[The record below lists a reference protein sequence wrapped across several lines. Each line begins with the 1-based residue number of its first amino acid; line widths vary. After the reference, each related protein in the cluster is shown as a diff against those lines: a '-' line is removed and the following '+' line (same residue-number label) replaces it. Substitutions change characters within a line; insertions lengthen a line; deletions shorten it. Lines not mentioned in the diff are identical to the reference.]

1 MIATQN
7 YMPYYTP
14 YYMPGYAPVARNPY
28 LDMAV
33 EAVRTVLPAV
43 HTQMN
48 QARLNSLQVRQAA
61 INSMNQSV
69 KASLDADR
77 QFFEL
82 AQAVLPIA
90 HKHSVQMHTNLLEI
104 HEASITSMNQAME
117 QSMKTDQ
124 QLYEACLK
132 LLNNEQREAVAED
145 MEAEVEVEVVPD
157 EDIA

>member
-1 MIATQN
+1 MIAMQN
-7 YMPYYTP
+7 YTP
-14 YYMPGYAPVARNPY
+14 VMHNPFF
-28 LDMAV
+28 DMV
-33 EAVRTVLPAV
+33 MDTVRTMLPAM

-61 INSMNQSV
+61 IKAMNQSI
-69 KASLDADR
+69 KASLDADK

-90 HKHSVQMHTNLLEI
+90 HKHSVQMHMNMLEI
-104 HEASITSMNQAME
+104 HEASITAMNQAME

-132 LLNNEQREAVAED
+132 MLNNNNQQEVADED
-145 MEAEVEVEVVPD
+145 TEAEVEIEVVPD
-157 EDIA
+157 EEIA

>member
-1 MIATQN
+1 MIAMQ
-7 YMPYYTP
+7 YYTP
-14 YYMPGYAPVARNPY
+14 MVQNPFM
-28 LDMAV
+28 DMVV
-33 EAVRTVLPAV
+33 EAVRTVLPTM

-61 INSMNQSV
+61 IKAMNQSV

-104 HEASITSMNQAME
+104 HEASITAMNQAME

-132 LLNNEQREAVAED
+132 LLNNKQQEAVAED

-157 EDIA
+157 EEMA

>member
-1 MIATQN
+1 MIAMQN
-7 YMPYYTP
+7 YTP
-14 YYMPGYAPVARNPY
+14 VMHNPFF
-28 LDMAV
+28 DMV
-33 EAVRTVLPAV
+33 MDTVRTMLPAM

-61 INSMNQSV
+61 IKAMNQSI
-69 KASLDADR
+69 KASLDADK

-90 HKHSVQMHTNLLEI
+90 HKHSVQMHMNMLEI
-104 HEASITSMNQAME
+104 HEASITAMNQAME

-132 LLNNEQREAVAED
+132 MLNNNNQQEVADEET
-145 MEAEVEVEVVPD
+145 EAEVEIEVVPD
-157 EDIA
+157 EEIA

>member
-7 YMPYYTP
+7 FTP
-14 YYMPGYAPVARNPY
+14 VMHNPFF
-28 LDMAV
+28 DMV
-33 EAVRTVLPAV
+33 MDTVRTMLPAM

-61 INSMNQSV
+61 IKAMNQSI
-69 KASLDADR
+69 KASLDADK

-90 HKHSVQMHTNLLEI
+90 HKHSVQMHMNMLEI
-104 HEASITSMNQAME
+104 HEASITAMNQAME

-132 LLNNEQREAVAED
+132 MLNNNNQQEVTDED
-145 MEAEVEVEVVPD
+145 TEAEVEIEVVPD
-157 EDIA
+157 EEIA